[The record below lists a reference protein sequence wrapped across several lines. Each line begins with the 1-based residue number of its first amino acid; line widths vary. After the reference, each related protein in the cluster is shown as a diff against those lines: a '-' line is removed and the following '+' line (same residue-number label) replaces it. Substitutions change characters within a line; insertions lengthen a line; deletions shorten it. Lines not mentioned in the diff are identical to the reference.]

1 MHPELSSDVVKN
13 FLEQPL
19 LAKLVTLNKDGSPQ
33 ITFMWY
39 EYDSDGLFLFSTTKQ
54 RLKAKNLY
62 RDSRISVA
70 IDDPLNMWRGVI
82 ARGTATIDESG
93 AIDLVGSLTSRY
105 SGPDKVE
112 ASKKRASGE
121 DRIVV
126 KMTPIRVM
134 LRGLEK

>member
-1 MHPELSSDVVKN
+1 MHPELSSDIIQS

-39 EYDSDGLFLFSTTKQ
+39 EYNSNGLFLFSTTKQ
-54 RLKAKNLY
+54 RLKAKNLT

-70 IDDPLNMWRGVI
+70 IDDPQNMWRGVI
-82 ARGTATIDESG
+82 ARGLATIDELG
-93 AIDLVGSLTSRY
+93 AVDLVERLTARY
-105 SGPDKVE
+105 SGKDKVE
-112 ASKKRASGE
+112 ASKKRAMNE
-121 DRIVV
+121 DRIIIS
-126 KMTPIRVM
+126 MTPIRVM

>member
-1 MHPELSSDVVKN
+1 MNPDLDSSIVRS

-39 EYDSDGLFLFSTTKQ
+39 EFDSSGVFLFSTTKQ
-54 RLKAKNLY
+54 RLKAKNLT

-70 IDDPLNMWRGVI
+70 IDDPQNMWRGVI
-82 ARGTATIDESG
+82 ARGIATIDESD
-93 AIDLVGSLTSRY
+93 AIDLVGRLTSRY
-105 SGPDKVE
+105 SGLDKVE
-112 ASKKRASGE
+112 ASKKRAAGE
-121 DRIVV
+121 DRIVIS
-126 KMTPIRVM
+126 MTPLRVM

>member
-1 MHPELSSDVVKN
+1 VHPELSSDIIQS

-39 EYDSDGLFLFSTTKQ
+39 EYNSNGLFLFSTTKQ
-54 RLKAKNLY
+54 RLKAKNLT

-70 IDDPLNMWRGVI
+70 IDDPQNMWRGVI
-82 ARGTATIDESG
+82 ARGLATIDELG
-93 AIDLVGSLTSRY
+93 AVDLVERLTARY
-105 SGPDKVE
+105 SGKDKVE
-112 ASKKRASGE
+112 ASKKRAMNE
-121 DRIVV
+121 DRIIIS
-126 KMTPIRVM
+126 MTPIRVM